1 MEGDGCKAN
10 SLGEGR
16 LKGIEIPSKAER
28 KGL

>member
-16 LKGIEIPSKAER
+16 LKEIEITSKAER